1 MTTTPFFFSAAE
13 EAGHKAGPAVLAG
26 KLAVET
32 VGSQWVKWAD
42 RSHASGV
49 AFERAYERTGAQR

>member
-1 MTTTPFFFSAAE
+1 MPQLSILATPAE
-13 EAGHKAGPAVLAG
+13 QAGHEAGLAVLRG
-26 KLAVET
+26 DLSPEQ
-32 VGSQWVKWAD
+32 VGDLWVAWAD